1 MALALGLVLLF
12 PQPGALWLLVLLL
25 EIPLNPLLGRRA
37 RR

>member
-25 EIPLNPLLGRRA
+25 EIPLGPLLSRRP
-37 RR
+37 R